1 MKKIVFFSGGIDR
14 SGGTERVLSL
24 IASGLAKKDYEVVIV
39 SMCGE
44 KKSHYPL
51 DEKIKIHFL
60 EAKGFAK
67 GILSNLRKLKG
78 IVKSEKPDYWV
89 DVDIIL
95 GLYTFLVRKKNKGM
109 KWISWEHFNYYTD
122 FPYYKGLRKFTRKLV
137 CKKTDCLVV
146 LSKEDEGYYKQNEKI
161 KGKLL
166 SIPNPSPYTVNKS
179 SERKEEKIVLSVG
192 RLTRIK
198 GFDMLLEAWA
208 DVEKEFPKWKLAIVG
223 EGEER
228 DNLLKLKKEKNIV
241 NADLPGFA
249 ENIEEEY
256 KKASVYVL
264 SSRNEGFPMVL
275 LEAMSFSLPIVAFS
289 CKAGV
294 KEMVIDGYNGYL
306 ANPNDVKGLSA
317 KIKEMLSDEEKMRKM
332 GENSMKHVQNFDTDS
347 ILKQWV
353 QMMDTV

>member
-67 GILSNLRKLKG
+67 GILSNLQKLKD

-95 GLYTFLVRKKNKGM
+95 GLYTFFVRKKNKGM

-137 CKKTDCLVV
+137 CK
-146 LSKEDEGYYKQNEKI
+146 N
-161 KGKLL
+161 
-166 SIPNPSPYTVNKS
+166 
-179 SERKEEKIVLSVG
+179 R
-192 RLTRIK
+192 
-198 GFDMLLEAWA
+198 
-208 DVEKEFPKWKLAIVG
+208 
-223 EGEER
+223 
-228 DNLLKLKKEKNIV
+228 
-241 NADLPGFA
+241 LPGRF
-249 ENIEEEY
+249 
-256 KKASVYVL
+256 
-264 SSRNEGFPMVL
+264 
-275 LEAMSFSLPIVAFS
+275 
-289 CKAGV
+289 V
-294 KEMVIDGYNGYL
+294 K
-306 ANPNDVKGLSA
+306 
-317 KIKEMLSDEEKMRKM
+317 RR
-332 GENSMKHVQNFDTDS
+332 
-347 ILKQWV
+347 
-353 QMMDTV
+353 